1 MKITILGGGYVGSAV
16 ARLWQKNGHQVTVT
30 TTTPE
35 KVAQLSEI
43 AHQVVI
49 LDGNDT
55 NAITQCQRK
64 LIAKVVQDRDVVL
77 LSVGARTRDIE
88 IYRQTYFG
96 TATNL
101 VTALQDNQTVKQ
113 VIYTGSYGILGDKK
127 GAWTDETAPVAPANE
142 NSKILSQT
150 EEILLSANSAQLKVC
165 VLRLAGIYGQGR
177 ELIKIFKRSAG
188 TTRPGKGTDYSNWV
202 HLEDIVNGIELAR
215 LKQLAGIYHLNSDE
229 ILETREFFRRLFEA
243 YNLPPINWDTEAISN
258 RPYNLQ
264 LSNKKIKDAGLN
276 LIHPQIVFDL

>member
-1 MKITILGGGYVGSAV
+1 MKITILGCGYVGSAA
-16 ARLWQKNGHQVTVT
+16 ARLWKKNGHQVTVT

-55 NAITQCQRK
+55 NAI
-64 LIAKVVQDRDVVL
+64 AKVVQDRDVVL
-77 LSVGARTRDIE
+77 FSVGARRGDN
-88 IYRQTYFG
+88 YRQTYFG

-188 TTRPGKGTDYSNWV
+188 TNRPGKGTDYSNWV

-229 ILETREFFRRLFEA
+229 ILETREFFRRLFEV
-243 YNLPPINWDTEAISN
+243 YNLPLINWDTEVDSN
-258 RPYNLQ
+258 RPYNLR